1 MTMNVKPGSPLKPT
15 ATSLIAESK
24 EQIKKLNLAMSAK
37 ASKKIETML
46 STV

>member
-15 ATSLIAESK
+15 ATSLIAASED
-24 EQIKKLNLAMSAK
+24 QIKKLNLAMSAK